1 MANKTIKAFGNEKEI
16 TEKNLKY
23 YIWIT
28 LVFQRFLVIV
38 NNIVITNDNQK
49 HILEESLQF
58 YINFQRIKPNAVHI
72 KMRFNC

>member
-1 MANKTIKAFGNEKEI
+1 MANKSIKAFGNEKEI
-16 TEKNLKY
+16 TEKYLIY

-49 HILEESLQF
+49 HILKESLQF
-58 YINFQRIKPNAVHI
+58 ASQFSKELNQMLFI
-72 KMRFNC
+72 

>member
-1 MANKTIKAFGNEKEI
+1 MANKTIKAIGNEKEI

-49 HILEESLQF
+49 HILKESLQF
-58 YINFQRIKPNAVHI
+58 SSQFSKELNQMLFI
-72 KMRFNC
+72 